1 MLNTFLLIAMRLCD
15 TSLQIKRKFLF
26 IYPVYAN
33 NRYAINHN
41 IFFSY
46 FLFWLRILKSYALKR
61 FMRLT
66 GMRLAKV
73 FCMYNVRSYVLHSMV
88 DFRHITHNSEFNN
101 LLQTDFLSA
110 YFSTFRFF
118 DKLQYC
124 R

>member
-1 MLNTFLLIAMRLCD
+1 MRITVMQLIILR
-15 TSLQIKRKFLF
+15 
-26 IYPVYAN
+26 
-33 NRYAINHN
+33 

-46 FLFWLRILKSYALKR
+46 FLFWLRILESYALKR

-66 GMRLAKV
+66 GMQLAKV

-88 DFRHITHNSEFNN
+88 DFRHITPNSAFNN
-101 LLQTDFLSA
+101 LLRTDFLSA